1 MVEFAVVLPLLLLV
15 VLGIVQFGM
24 LFNNYITLTDAVRTA
39 ARQAAVSRELPDPEA
54 AIDARWT
61 QATADLDE
69 SKLDYTVDS
78 PTWSQGD
85 DVTVTGQYDY
95 SINILGLVLKS
106 GTLTSKTTERLS

>member
-54 AIDARWT
+54 AIDASWT
-61 QATADLDE
+61 KATADLNAA
-69 SKLDYTVDS
+69 KLDYTVDS
-78 PTWSQGD
+78 PTWDQGD
-85 DVTVTGQYDY
+85 DVTVSGSYEY
-95 SINILGLVLKS
+95 SINILGLVVKS
-106 GTLTSKTTERLS
+106 GTLTSTTTERLS